1 MAYSQPFLRLA
12 VIGTLYEVES
22 FTWTLSLRQNFP
34 SESYPD
40 VVPQA
45 VIDAV
50 TTFHTAPEVAAGNGA
65 RLTTIK
71 LNKIGLDGRYVS
83 DGDTVQH
90 DFETPIPGVGTS
102 NLPAQIA
109 NVVTLRTAAQRGRA
123 SSGRFYYPATGRVVS
138 SDGRLS
144 AATAAAVAVD
154 ATTLLNS
161 LNAALPGWKVA
172 VMSSIGTGIARDVTH
187 CEVGRVL
194 DTMRSRRRSL
204 EEERAVGLPLA
215 P

>member
-1 MAYSQPFLRLA
+1 MAYPASFLRLA

-22 FTWTLSLRQNFP
+22 FTWTLSLGRNFSTDP
-34 SESYPD
+34 APD
-40 VVPQA
+40 VVPQG

-50 TTFHTAPEVAAGNGA
+50 TTFHTAAEVSTGANA

-71 LNKIGLDGRYVS
+71 LNEIGTDGRYVS

-90 DFETPIPGVGTS
+90 DFETPVPGVGTS

-109 NVVTLRTAAQRGRA
+109 NAVTLRTAAQRGRA
-123 SSGRFYYPATGRVVS
+123 SSGRFYYPATGRVVG

-144 AATAAAVAVD
+144 AATAGAIAAD
-154 ATTLLNS
+154 ATALLNS
-161 LNAALPGWKVA
+161 LNAALPGFQVG
-172 VMSSIGTGIARDVTH
+172 VFSSIGTGIWRPVTH
-187 CEVGRVL
+187 VEVGRVL
-194 DTMRSRRRSL
+194 DTMRSRRRSI
-204 EEERAVGLPLA
+204 EEERVAGAPLA

>member
-1 MAYSQPFLRLA
+1 M
-12 VIGTLYEVES
+12 
-22 FTWTLSLRQNFP
+22 
-34 SESYPD
+34 
-40 VVPQA
+40 
-45 VIDAV
+45 
-50 TTFHTAPEVAAGNGA
+50 
-65 RLTTIK
+65 
-71 LNKIGLDGRYVS
+71 
-83 DGDTVQH
+83 QH
-90 DFETPIPGVGTS
+90 DFETSIPGVGTS

-161 LNAALPGWKVA
+161 LNAALPDWQVA
-172 VMSSIGTGIARDVTH
+172 VMSSIGTGTTRPVTH
-187 CEVGRVL
+187 VEVGRVL

>member
-34 SESYPD
+34 SEDYPE
-40 VVPQA
+40 VVPQG

-50 TTFHTAPEVAAGNGA
+50 TTFHTASEVSTGAGA

-71 LNKIGLDGRYVS
+71 LNKIGTDGRYVS
-83 DGDTVQH
+83 QGDTVQH
-90 DFETPIPGVGTS
+90 DFEPSIPGVGTS

-123 SSGRFYYPATGRVVS
+123 SSGRFYYPATGRAVQ

-144 AATAAAVAVD
+144 AGAALAIAADATA
-154 ATTLLNS
+154 LLNG

-172 VMSSIGTGIARDVTH
+172 VMSSIGTGYARDVTH
-187 CEVGRVL
+187 VEVGRVY
-194 DTMRSRRRSL
+194 DTMRSRRRSM
-204 EEERAVGLPLA
+204 EEERQAGPPLA

>member
-1 MAYSQPFLRLA
+1 MAYQTNFLRLA
-12 VIGTLYEVES
+12 VIGTLYGVES
-22 FTWTLSLRQNFP
+22 FTWTLSLRPVNFGNAA
-34 SESYPD
+34 PD
-40 VVPQA
+40 VVPQG

-50 TTFHTAPEVAAGNGA
+50 TTFHTAPEVAAGAGA

-71 LNKIGLDGRYVS
+71 LNEIGTDGRYVS

-90 DFETPIPGVGTS
+90 DFETSIPGVGTS

-161 LNAALPGWKVA
+161 LNAALPDWQVA
-172 VMSSIGTGIARDVTH
+172 VMSSIGTGTTRPVTH
-187 CEVGRVL
+187 VEVGRVL